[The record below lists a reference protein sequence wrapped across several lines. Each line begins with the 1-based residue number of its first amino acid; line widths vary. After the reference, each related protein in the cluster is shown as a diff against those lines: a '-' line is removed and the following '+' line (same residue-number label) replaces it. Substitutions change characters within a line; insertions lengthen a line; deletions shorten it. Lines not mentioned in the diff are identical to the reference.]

1 MKFYNNL
8 KNNKKP
14 ICVWG
19 TGYIGLSTL
28 SYYAKN
34 KINALGYDVN
44 QNLVNDLNKGNIKND
59 DFKKWLGFDIKNLI
73 KRKKLNFTNKL
84 RDIKKENPEVHF
96 VCIPTEKNGK
106 PLNKILVKTVKNI
119 QKISSR
125 GVIIIESTLTPG
137 TGDKIVAKMLNKNFE
152 FIIAPRRDW
161 FVDDS
166 KTLEFMD
173 RVYGCH
179 NQKNNN
185 EINKILSI
193 VCKKLHKATSHRVAE
208 MVKSF
213 ENAYRH
219 VDIALANQLSIA
231 YPNDNIRE
239 VLQLVGTKWNIGTF
253 YPGFGSGGYCIPL
266 SSQYVLQGSSF
277 TNRLSILKNT
287 IKIDK
292 DINLIIAKSLI
303 KHKIKKVAVL
313 GLSYK
318 ANLKV
323 STLSPIID
331 FCKFMK
337 KNNKVVDLFDPYF
350 NSNETLKITNCKKIN
365 NFPYSLKN
373 YDCVVFAVGH
383 DFFIK
388 NKKKI
393 LKNLNCKILFDNT
406 GLFSDNKKYLENKNI
421 KYKLAGSKQWI

>member
-8 KNNKKP
+8 KNKKKP

-28 SYYAKN
+28 AYYAKN

-44 QNLVNDLNKGNIKND
+44 QNLINNLLKGNVKND
-59 DFKKWLGFDIKNLI
+59 DFKKWLGFDIRNLI
-73 KRKKLNFTNKL
+73 KEKKINFTNNL
-84 RDIKKENPEVHF
+84 EDIKKKNPEVHF

-106 PLNKILVKTVKNI
+106 PLNKILVKTIRNI
-119 QKISSR
+119 QKITSK
-125 GVIIIESTLTPG
+125 GLIIIESTLTPG
-137 TGDKIVAKMLNKNFE
+137 TGDKIVAKMLKKNFE

-185 EINKILSI
+185 EIDKILSL
-193 VCKKLHKATSHRVAE
+193 VCKKLHRATSHRVSE

-239 VLQLVGTKWNIGTF
+239 VLKLVGTKWNIGTF

-266 SSQYVLQGSSF
+266 SSQYVLQGSNF
-277 TNRLSILKNT
+277 ANRLSILKDT

-292 DINLIIAKSLI
+292 KINLMIAKSLI

-365 NFPYSLKN
+365 KFPKNLKN

-383 DFFIK
+383 KFFIK
-388 NKKKI
+388 NKNKI
-393 LKNLNCKILFDNT
+393 LKNLNCKIFFDNT
-406 GLFSDNKKYLENKNI
+406 GHFSDNNKYLNNKNI
-421 KYKLAGSKQWI
+421 KYKLAGSKHWI

>member
-8 KNNKKP
+8 KKNKKP

-28 SYYAKN
+28 AYYAKN
-34 KINALGYDVN
+34 KINALGYDIN
-44 QNLVNDLNKGNIKND
+44 KNLIDDLNKGSVKND
-59 DFKKWLGFDIKNLI
+59 DFKKWLGFDIKSLI
-73 KRKKLNFTNKL
+73 KKKRLSFTNKIET
-84 RDIKKENPEVHF
+84 IKKVNPEVHF
-96 VCIPTEKNGK
+96 ICIPTEKDGK
-106 PLNKILVKTVKNI
+106 PLTKILVKTLKNI
-119 QKISSR
+119 QKIASK
-125 GVIIIESTLTPG
+125 GLIIIESTLTPG

-219 VDIALANQLSIA
+219 VDIALANQLSVA

-239 VLQLVGTKWNIGTF
+239 VLKLVGTKWNIGTF

-266 SSQYVLQGSSF
+266 SSQYVLHGSSF
-277 TNRLSILKNT
+277 ANRLSILKNT

-292 DINLIIAKSLI
+292 KINLMIAKSLI
-303 KHKIKKVAVL
+303 KHKVKKVAVL

-337 KNNKVVDLFDPYF
+337 KNKKVVNLFDPYF
-350 NSNETLKITNCKKIN
+350 NNDETLKITNCKKISK
-365 NFPYSLKN
+365 FPTNLKN

-383 DFFIK
+383 NFFIK
-388 NKKKI
+388 NKNKI
-393 LKNLNCKILFDNT
+393 LKNLNCKIFFDNT
-406 GLFSDNKKYLENKNI
+406 GHFANNKKYLNSKNV
-421 KYKLAGSKQWI
+421 KYKLAGSNQWL